1 MTYSSTATIMSRKNV
16 IRFTFFLAF
25 LILSFKG
32 ISQNFSLEFSGD
44 DFLTTPA
51 NSSGILNGDNSW
63 TIEFWMQSPPGGA
76 TPVVLTPADYFVFN
90 ADGSIVFVSPSGDV
104 ESVADVFPRD
114 NSWFHFTIA
123 SEAAQAHIYINGIS
137 VATVTNPSTTLSG
150 LGAES
155 FDIGSSISASTFRI
169 DEFRM
174 WSNFSD
180 TSTVSSQMNS
190 ELVGNEVGLVAYYNF
205 NEGSGTVVNDLS
217 VNSNNGSIAGTPI
230 WSVDV
235 PFAPNNNALDFDGI
249 DDYVS
254 VPFASPSI
262 YTTEAWVKFD
272 TLLGHM
278 TISRWTQDADPAQ
291 VSQWMKLDATGTYFE
306 HYIFDGAV
314 KQVTGTTPVNVGLW
328 YHVAVTA
335 ENGGL
340 MKLYVNGVEEGTPLS
355 VTTLW
360 AVGDQ
365 LRLGGGADVHPV
377 FDGQIDEFRYWN
389 TVRTKDQIINNAYSS
404 LTSGAG
410 LVASYDFNQGV
421 PESDNSGLTTLPDIS
436 GNGNNGT
443 LNGPFA
449 LLGTSSNWVTSG
461 AMSSDIFPPTI
472 LSAFTDDTDLDG
484 QIDLITVNFSEDL
497 DAASVA
503 DVPAEFTVAGYTIS
517 GSAMNGSNSVDI
529 ILTPSGSPD
538 TDQTPVVTLLAATL
552 QDLNGVGNVTESI
565 TPADGAGP
573 VMVSATTFDNDVNG
587 QIDGINITMSE
598 STNFGAS
605 LNSSGGD
612 FLVSGFTP
620 NFASSFNA
628 TQMAV
633 TFPESGSSDTDVTPT
648 ITLLSGAL
656 EDLNGVVNGGNQLLT
671 TQDLAPPVL
680 ISSSPADE
688 DTVFAIFND
697 IILNFSEPVS
707 EGSGNI
713 LIVDTGDSTGT
724 QTITVP
730 SAAVTG
736 FGTSIIAI
744 NPISD
749 LDPSE
754 TYALQIGSTVFV
766 DSSSVFY
773 AGIGDLTTLNFTT
786 DVLPN
791 YALDF
796 DGTDDHIRAGNNA
809 SLQFER
815 TDAFTIEAW
824 IKTSFSSGQMIAGN
838 MLQGGTYQGYG
849 LLMGA
854 GGVDGIYF
862 TLVNTAGTNDFEVYG
877 GGNLYDDT
885 WHHIAVSYDGSSAA
899 SGVSL
904 YVDGVAQSLTVNK
917 DSLTGSIVNGNEFR
931 IAARDNL
938 TNSALGSPF
947 HGQMD
952 EVRVWN
958 TSRTIEQV
966 NVFKDVELNGGEPN
980 LVGYWNFSNGPGND
994 TIPDYSVSGNT
1005 GTMIN
1010 MDNVTD
1016 YVAATHG
1023 VAPAG
1028 PLDTIA
1034 PTPFIT
1040 SSSATTDSPIIIDI
1054 DFGESVVG
1062 FDETDLIVTNALVHN
1077 FTNIDGQLYSAD
1089 LYPDSVGTLTVDIPS
1104 AAAFDYT
1111 GNISDSTTQF
1121 SILANSPNNAL
1132 DFDKLTGYVD
1142 IGDVVDFPGDF
1153 TWEAFIYPT
1162 TVSGYNNI
1170 ISKHNGGSEP
1180 LLTISSAGALTWY
1193 YGGDQSFGGTIVP
1206 NQWYHVA
1213 AVRSSGSLQ
1222 LYLDGVA
1229 VGTPFVNSDDL
1240 TNATSLQFGT
1250 QANSTSNDFDGL
1262 IDEVR
1267 IWSDART
1274 PTELQDHRYNKLVGN
1289 EDGLLAYYRFDET
1302 AGTTLPDLSGNGF
1315 DGVLSGGMD
1324 GTDWVTSTAMTPPSS
1339 VTEDF
1344 ESFTF
1349 NGTLMNLTTGD
1360 YHFAQPLSNNFQSY
1374 SGSYAAEFSYGS
1386 MVTPPMDGDSTLVS
1400 FYYSA
1405 TGTGEAHFQ
1414 IERSTNGGEY
1424 VVFAQPTATSTTFN
1438 QYNFVLDEGVDSSVR
1453 LRISSLDLV
1462 SDQNVIIDDLSFT
1475 PYAGDSI
1482 YAPVLVVQ
1490 SINALDSSANIDVQV
1505 DLYSDVYHVIST
1517 SPSIPTPDQLKAGLD
1532 GDSTAAVYTN
1542 SYGGLTG
1549 TSNLNTP
1556 NVLVPGQQ
1564 YYSFWVA
1571 EDWSNPGL
1579 YSAVDS
1585 AGFTTPVT
1593 PRVAISTIP
1602 VSSDTLHAG
1611 SFDNLI
1617 YKLKFS
1623 IYDAPANVEGFVL
1636 EPDSAAVYSQSDFAT
1651 FNFYESV
1658 GVDNFDSASYIGSE
1672 PFFSSHPSGMPDGF
1686 VGYLWSNLYNPGQN
1700 VYIYVTA
1707 DMSDTI
1713 ASDGTFAFLAPL
1725 ADSYFGFQG
1734 ATQLDS
1740 GLTASSLFYIKSSSP
1755 SLNIDFF
1762 EDGYTLYDDTYITG
1776 YVSDP
1781 TATVE
1786 ISLDY
1791 GSTLSF
1797 ASVDSA
1803 GYWSYDLSSDPN
1815 YFGDGFYN
1823 VDVVATDS
1831 LLNEAFFYGSITLE
1845 SGSSRITE
1853 DFETLGLINYDDTL
1867 TLAGG
1872 VWEFFGAYGND
1883 GPVFSGSTSLGLNF
1897 ATPGYLV
1904 TPEFDGGDSITFEYY
1919 AIDATFTISS
1929 SIDGGGFNVV
1939 EVVTDTSGFF
1949 NHYVYFPDTVGSKVQ
1964 LRIDMDDFASSSNLI
1979 LDDFTFVPV
1988 SGGVAPVLSGLVP
2001 YPYDNYLDV
2010 DITVDVLSD
2019 IYYVITQSATMPTIS
2034 QIVSETD
2041 EYDSLAETSGK
2052 ITSVSGFGNF
2062 GLGSYA
2068 WGANDV
2074 LLTEGNTYN
2083 LYMVAESDSGVYS
2096 NVVFAEFS
2104 TNLGYYGLDEISET
2118 FDSFSGTLDVL
2129 SSGDYLFETD
2139 SFTLSNATVTSDSS
2153 LTVGGYGNAI
2163 QLSDGGDYIQTFELI
2178 DVFRFGFD
2186 FSSSTGNQVY
2196 AQVSVST
2203 DGVSFNPIFNASTYS
2218 TDYWD
2223 KGFTFDSLF
2232 TGYIRIAAERSG
2244 SSTLLIDEFYYQ
2256 TTPTYGVVNISSD
2269 SLSSDTL
2276 SASSS
2281 NNLVYKL
2288 LFTVP
2293 DSSSVVSTEGFFL
2306 TPNDSSANYSP
2317 TDFLSF
2323 DLYQSFGVD
2332 NLDSASYVA
2341 SGGFI
2346 YGDSSISDGNVGFW
2360 YGWDYYA
2367 SDSVYLY
2374 VTANMS
2380 DSVSEGGLF
2389 YFEAPAAIGNFAFT
2403 NTSINDYGITQGGT
2417 FVMSNS
2423 VQTGPTISGDSVI
2436 SIDENNTIVG
2446 SYSADKT
2453 VSWSLGGVDQS
2464 SLNIGADG
2472 TVSFISA
2479 PDFEA
2484 PVDANNDNIYDVI
2497 VIAVDLLGNYDSLN
2511 ASITVLDVN
2520 EDSLV
2525 VLGDSIVTI
2534 NENTTFVGSYTASS
2548 PVSWTISM
2556 VKSS

>member
-1979 LDDFTFVPV
+1979 LDDFTF
-1988 SGGVAPVLSGLVP
+1988 AP
-2001 YPYDNYLDV
+2001 
-2010 DITVDVLSD
+2010 I
-2019 IYYVITQSATMPTIS
+2019 
-2034 QIVSETD
+2034 
-2041 EYDSLAETSGK
+2041 
-2052 ITSVSGFGNF
+2052 
-2062 GLGSYA
+2062 
-2068 WGANDV
+2068 
-2074 LLTEGNTYN
+2074 
-2083 LYMVAESDSGVYS
+2083 
-2096 NVVFAEFS
+2096 
-2104 TNLGYYGLDEISET
+2104 
-2118 FDSFSGTLDVL
+2118 
-2129 SSGDYLFETD
+2129 
-2139 SFTLSNATVTSDSS
+2139 
-2153 LTVGGYGNAI
+2153 
-2163 QLSDGGDYIQTFELI
+2163 
-2178 DVFRFGFD
+2178 
-2186 FSSSTGNQVY
+2186 
-2196 AQVSVST
+2196 
-2203 DGVSFNPIFNASTYS
+2203 
-2218 TDYWD
+2218 
-2223 KGFTFDSLF
+2223 
-2232 TGYIRIAAERSG
+2232 
-2244 SSTLLIDEFYYQ
+2244 
-2256 TTPTYGVVNISSD
+2256 
-2269 SLSSDTL
+2269 
-2276 SASSS
+2276 
-2281 NNLVYKL
+2281 
-2288 LFTVP
+2288 
-2293 DSSSVVSTEGFFL
+2293 
-2306 TPNDSSANYSP
+2306 
-2317 TDFLSF
+2317 
-2323 DLYQSFGVD
+2323 
-2332 NLDSASYVA
+2332 
-2341 SGGFI
+2341 
-2346 YGDSSISDGNVGFW
+2346 
-2360 YGWDYYA
+2360 
-2367 SDSVYLY
+2367 Y
-2374 VTANMS
+2374 VTA
-2380 DSVSEGGLF
+2380 DSLGVDF
-2389 YFEAPAAIGNFAFT
+2389 YEDGYTLYDETHITGYVTDPSATVEI
-2403 NTSINDYGITQGGT
+2403 SLDYGSTLS
-2417 FVMSNS
+2417 FAS
-2423 VQTGPTISGDSVI
+2423 VDSA
-2436 SIDENNTIVG
+2436 G
-2446 SYSADKT
+2446 YWSYD
-2453 VSWSLGGVDQS
+2453 LS
-2464 SLNIGADG
+2464 S
-2472 TVSFISA
+2472 
-2479 PDFEA
+2479 
-2484 PVDANNDNIYDVI
+2484 
-2497 VIAVDLLGNYDSLN
+2497 
-2511 ASITVLDVN
+2511 
-2520 EDSLV
+2520 
-2525 VLGDSIVTI
+2525 
-2534 NENTTFVGSYTASS
+2534 
-2548 PVSWTISM
+2548 
-2556 VKSS
+2556 